1 MKAAKT
7 YKGKTYTINDVPAY
21 ILKRY
26 KDPHSCQEKV
36 IAYWK
41 KKNERNMQCYLNNKA
56 HYDEWKR
63 EWNKKTGYAKKL
75 WEKEKARMGAD
86 PEFRECRLKQQSE
99 YWHSNKETIK
109 IRRKTHNKS
118 IQVTLRDRL
127 KANLQQA
134 LYKHSVTGKIWASSK
149 YGISYKKIINKLKAD
164 AGKLGKSLQDM
175 EGKKY
180 HIDHIIPASHFDLN
194 NKDEIKKCYNPL
206 NLRWLPAHENISRGN
221 RIRPQDLEIIKTLPG
236 NIYPKG
242 KSLKQLVVTSGSQ
255 NRNA

>member
-109 IRRKTHNKS
+109 IR
-118 IQVTLRDRL
+118 
-127 KANLQQA
+127 
-134 LYKHSVTGKIWASSK
+134 
-149 YGISYKKIINKLKAD
+149 
-164 AGKLGKSLQDM
+164 
-175 EGKKY
+175 
-180 HIDHIIPASHFDLN
+180 
-194 NKDEIKKCYNPL
+194 
-206 NLRWLPAHENISRGN
+206 
-221 RIRPQDLEIIKTLPG
+221 
-236 NIYPKG
+236 
-242 KSLKQLVVTSGSQ
+242 
-255 NRNA
+255 